1 MMSYIFCG
9 QSLILGVTICA
20 RGARS
25 NHTIIVEVPLYMYI
39 HGVRRDERQNK
50 KKGIKRRE

>member
-9 QSLILGVTICA
+9 QSFISGVTICA

-25 NHTIIVEVPLYMYI
+25 SHTIIVEVPSYMYI
-39 HGVRRDERQNK
+39 HGVWRDERQNK
-50 KKGIKRRE
+50 NKGIKRRE